1 MGGKMGGG
9 MGGGAKKTMPSG
21 AKIDLGSVEEELR
34 RKEAEKKARKAAE
47 DERKEE
53 ERAEAIRA
61 EREAKFEADLKKMDE
76 AQRNAAKK
84 QKARDAKVVRK
95 ILAASER
102 GRHYAV
108 LGLRGWD
115 LKVGPWHLFQI
126 TSRDVKK
133 AYRNAVRSV
142 HPDKNRDGRAN
153 EAFRAVEDSAAIL
166 GDEKARERGAV
177 GPPGQEPGRESER
190 GVPGR
195 GGQRCDTGGQEGE
208 EGVRSGT
215 VGGGAEE

>member
-1 MGGKMGGG
+1 
-9 MGGGAKKTMPSG
+9 MPSG

-133 AYRNAVRSV
+133 AYRNAARSV

-166 GDEKARERGAV
+166 GDEKARKEYDRKRWVAARKNRRQTIGAV
-177 GPPGQEPGRESER
+177 VEVLETMRRGITTAWLLALKIMGPFKTPIYHFSLK
-190 GVPGR
+190 
-195 GGQRCDTGGQEGE
+195 
-208 EGVRSGT
+208 
-215 VGGGAEE
+215 